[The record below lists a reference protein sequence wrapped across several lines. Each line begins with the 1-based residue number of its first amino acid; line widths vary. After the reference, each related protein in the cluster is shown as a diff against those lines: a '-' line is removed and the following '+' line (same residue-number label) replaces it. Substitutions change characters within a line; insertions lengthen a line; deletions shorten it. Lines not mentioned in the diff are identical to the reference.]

1 MNHFGPKL
9 TEIVRSPAMDY
20 KGAEMSNNQMQYNYK
35 LHRNPLVQQH
45 HRPENAASNSDYHKS
60 ANQHF
65 SQEKVC
71 SDGVT
76 NNKNKH
82 LEAIKTENM
91 IMDHKSGSFKSN
103 LDKTCDVLR
112 VIDSS
117 PAAEQHI
124 DRSAEQQFSNEGNAE
139 DLHRISADFWT
150 LYLDFENCY
159 YQVKVAF
166 VNIEDI
172 YISLCLNNNFKQSSW
187 FRKSHI
193 YLIVWCTFYVLCAL
207 EVLSIFVQR
216 VA

>member
-65 SQEKVC
+65 SQEKVR

-76 NNKNKH
+76 NDKNSH
-82 LEAIKTENM
+82 LEPIKTENM

-139 DLHRISADFWT
+139 DLHRISVDFWT

-159 YQVKVAF
+159 YQVKIAF
-166 VNIEDI
+166 VNIEDK

-187 FRKSHI
+187 FRKSH
-193 YLIVWCTFYVLCAL
+193 AN
-207 EVLSIFVQR
+207 
-216 VA
+216 